1 MVKIPTITRRNSLLF
16 AAGAVASPQ
25 QLSANQLPEELD
37 WENPDERARIQAA
50 VKGSSAEETVYSFFR
65 LHLYAYVNSGNLVP
79 LVTMSNLNVAYW
91 RPLKNGNY
99 GAKVFEA
106 GAYTKFDSYEMLD
119 EFVNPITGEKRKP
132 WRFLG
137 GPLSVEIGPDGI
149 ITGEMATLKPV
160 PLQIQLV
167 GDTLMIP
174 TASAFSFP
182 NPIKPDKFP
191 KESSGDIFYWDS
203 HYVFFAQLNDVLNKD

>member
-99 GAKVFEA
+99 GATIFES

-182 NPIKPDKFP
+182 NPIKPDKFQRN
-191 KESSGDIFYWDS
+191 STYF
-203 HYVFFAQLNDVLNKD
+203 